1 MLTKKTT
8 PIQRKKKTTEGRSI
22 KSFLYSRNI
31 AKHVEGV
38 IMIVLII
45 ESSKDH
51 HWTLKPLSKKTVGE
65 ENVYMVLRRHP
76 TNYLCIARR
85 KIHFYSGGIWHAH
98 PYLHDQL

>member
-1 MLTKKTT
+1 MLTKKL
-8 PIQRKKKTTEGRSI
+8 PQYKEKNNNRGTEY
-22 KSFLYSRNI
+22 KVLYSRNI

-51 HWTLKPLSKKTVGE
+51 HWTLKPLSKKIVGE
-65 ENVYMVLRRHP
+65 KNVYMVLRHHP

-85 KIHFYSGGIWHAH
+85 KIYFYSGGIWHAH